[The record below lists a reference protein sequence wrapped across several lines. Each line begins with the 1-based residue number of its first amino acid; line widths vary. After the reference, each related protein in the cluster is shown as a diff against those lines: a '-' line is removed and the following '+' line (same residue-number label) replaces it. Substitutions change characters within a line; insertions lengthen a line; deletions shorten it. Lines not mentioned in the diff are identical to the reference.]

1 MQGPAFL
8 QQMFSDFSSPCACRF
23 CGHDTESQVRAV
35 PQHQSSTSL
44 LSSLIFIFLI
54 AFLLFPVPLILFLGS
69 ILQPVLDVCV
79 LPVLGTIPAPWSA
92 APSGDVPGVCTAVH
106 CSLFPSVSL
115 LPYSSAHSTTPSM
128 AAPPGAV
135 GEGNLA
141 EQGTQ
146 AELSSLQLLFFFPPP
161 SIFFFSFQCLPSE
174 SHGIVTNI
182 PSLLIDGK
190 PAGV

>member
-1 MQGPAFL
+1 M
-8 QQMFSDFSSPCACRF
+8 
-23 CGHDTESQVRAV
+23 
-35 PQHQSSTSL
+35 
-44 LSSLIFIFLI
+44 
-54 AFLLFPVPLILFLGS
+54 
-69 ILQPVLDVCV
+69 LDVCV

-146 AELSSLQLLFFFPPP
+146 AELSSLQLLFFFPP